1 MWKEAKKMNAE
12 DQQSDADLKL
22 QQYLRRKTTRFAP
35 QLKLQ
40 SSWEQPQTSWMFE
53 VSFFFSEEAKAHYGI
68 EDGEPDPSYMCIK
81 ADLPKHETT
90 TKDFYFFGTQMS
102 RPVYRNYAGDCELQ
116 FWLRGNKNKIGNEGD
131 STKRRALLDILTHRK
146 IDTLDGNFPHLE
158 FERIFSK
165 IWITLKTID
174 GGTFKVFVLEN
185 PTITSVDTGGSVSY
199 DSEEGLKL
207 SVTVHYDHWS
217 TQYERG

>member
-12 DQQSDADLKL
+12 DQQSAADLKL
-22 QQYLRRKTTRFAP
+22 QQYLRKKTVRFAP

-53 VSFFFSEEAKAHYGI
+53 VQFFFSNEAKARYGI

-90 TKDFYFFGTQMS
+90 TKDFYFFGSQIS
-102 RPVYRNYAGDCELQ
+102 RPVYRNYSGDCELQ
-116 FWLRGNKNKIGNEGD
+116 FWLRGNKNKIGSESD
-131 STKRRALLDILTHRK
+131 ATKRKALLDILAQRRDDIVNGDYH
-146 IDTLDGNFPHLE
+146 HEE
-158 FERIFSK
+158 FENLFSH
-165 IWITLKTID
+165 IWITLRTID
-174 GGTFKVFVLEN
+174 GAAFKTFVLEN

-199 DSEEGLKL
+199 DSEDGLKL

-217 TQYERG
+217 TQHERG